1 MKKTIAIFD
10 LDKTLIPFD
19 CDEAWGLF
27 LHERGLAEDDFLS
40 RQAAFF
46 AQYDAG
52 TLDIHEYQRFSIAAT
67 IQAGPVVAQQALAE
81 FVEQR
86 VRPRLE
92 SSVLQLIESHRQQG
106 HHLLVITATNAF
118 VSRAVV
124 DALGIADLL
133 AIDLAVDDKG
143 WFTGQIEGTPSFR
156 EGKVTRLNTW
166 LAAHSWQRADVVLHF
181 YSDSANDLPLLT
193 VADHPVATNP
203 SRDLREHALRQ
214 GWPVLDLFGS
224 SML

>member
-27 LHERGLAEDDFLS
+27 LHERGLAGPDFLS
-40 RQAAFF
+40 RQAEFF

-86 VRPRLE
+86 VRPRLAT
-92 SSVLQLIESHRQQG
+92 SVMQLIDSHRDQG
-106 HHLLVITATNAF
+106 HHLLVITATNVF

-124 DALGIADLL
+124 NALGIVDLL
-133 AIDLAVDDKG
+133 AIDLAVDQKG
-143 WFTGQIEGTPSFR
+143 WFTGQMEGTPSFR
-156 EGKVTRLNTW
+156 EGKVTRLHTW
-166 LAAHSWQRADVVLHF
+166 LAAQGWQRSDVVLHF
-181 YSDSANDLPLLT
+181 YSDSANDLPLLA
-193 VADHPVATNP
+193 VADRPVATNP
-203 SRDLREHALRQ
+203 SPSLREHALRQ
-214 GWPVLDLFGS
+214 GWPVLDLFVS
-224 SML
+224 

>member
-27 LHERGLAEDDFLS
+27 LHERGLAGPDFLS
-40 RQAAFF
+40 RQATFF

-67 IQAGPVVAQQALAE
+67 IQAGPIVAQQALAE

-86 VRPRLE
+86 VRPRFE
-92 SSVLQLIESHRQQG
+92 TSVMQLIDSHREQG
-106 HHLLVITATNAF
+106 HHLLVITATNVF

-133 AIDLAVDDKG
+133 AIDLAVDEQG

-156 EGKVTRLNTW
+156 EGKVTRLHTW
-166 LAAHSWQRADVVLHF
+166 LAAQGWQRSDVVLHF
-181 YSDSANDLPLLT
+181 YSDSANDLPLLA
-193 VADHPVATNP
+193 VADYPVATNP
-203 SRDLREHALRQ
+203 SPDLRAHALRQ
-214 GWPVLDLFGS
+214 GWPVLDLFAS
-224 SML
+224 

>member
-1 MKKTIAIFD
+1 M
-10 LDKTLIPFD
+10 
-19 CDEAWGLF
+19 
-27 LHERGLAEDDFLS
+27 HERGLTEDDFLS

-46 AQYDAG
+46 TQYDAG
-52 TLDIHEYQRFSIAAT
+52 TLDIYEYQRFSMAAT

-92 SSVLQLIESHRQQG
+92 SSVLQLIDSHRQQG

-124 DALGIADLL
+124 DALGIADSL

-203 SRDLREHALRQ
+203 SPDLREHALRQ

>member
-19 CDEAWGLF
+19 CDEAWGQF
-27 LHERGLAEDDFLS
+27 LYARGLAEHDFLS

-67 IQAGPVVAQQALAE
+67 VQAGPVLAQQALAE
-81 FVEQR
+81 FVEQC
-86 VRPRLE
+86 VRPRLD
-92 SSVLQLIESHRQQG
+92 SSVLQLINMHRQQG
-106 HHLLVITATNAF
+106 HHLLVITATNVF

-124 DALGIADLL
+124 DALGIVDLL
-133 AIDLAVDDKG
+133 AIDLSVDEKG

-156 EGKVTRLNTW
+156 EGKVTRLNQW
-166 LAAHSWQRADVVLHF
+166 LATLGLQRSDVVLHF
-181 YSDSANDLPLLT
+181 YSDSANDLPLLAL
-193 VADHPVATNP
+193 VDHPVATNP
-203 SRDLREHALRQ
+203 SPDLREHALRQ
-214 GWPVLDLFGS
+214 GWPVLELFGP
-224 SML
+224 

>member
-67 IQAGPVVAQQALAE
+67 IQAGPVVAQQALAQ

-92 SSVLQLIESHRQQG
+92 SSVLQLIDSHRQQG

-124 DALGIADLL
+124 DALGITDLL

-156 EGKVTRLNTW
+156 EGKVIRLHTW
-166 LAAHSWQRADVVLHF
+166 LAAHGWERADMVLHF

-203 SRDLREHALRQ
+203 SPDLREHALRQ

>member
-92 SSVLQLIESHRQQG
+92 SSVLQLIDSHRQQG

-124 DALGIADLL
+124 DALDIANLL

-203 SRDLREHALRQ
+203 SPDLREHALRQ